1 MPAIYLDN
9 AATSFPKPPAV
20 AEAMLRY
27 MQEIGASVN
36 RGVYASAQE
45 AGMTALLLREKL
57 CRLFHHSDPTH
68 CVLTS
73 GNTMGLNM
81 ILRGWLRPG
90 DHCLVSAMEHNA
102 VMRPLQSLTSE
113 GVSFD
118 RIPCDGQ
125 GRMDPEDLRRMIRP
139 NTRLV
144 LIAHGSNVGGGVQ
157 DAAAVGEICRTYE
170 IPFALDAAQTAGHW
184 EIDFDRWGLS
194 ALSVPGHKGLMG
206 PSGIG
211 ALLLSR
217 DFALKLRPIVTGGTG
232 SASDLEFQPAYMPDR
247 FESGTPN
254 LPGIYGLEAAVSFVL
269 RTGTCVLRTH
279 EAALTARLLE
289 QLREVPHIRLAGPWE
304 LTDRVGV
311 VSVDFRE
318 TDNAE
323 AAFRLEETYGIL
335 TRCGLH
341 CAPAAHRTLGT
352 CPQGTVR
359 LSPGW
364 FNMPEEIDAAAAA
377 IAEIAF
383 GQGLGKNF

>member
-45 AGMTALLLREKL
+45 AGMTTLLLREKL

-90 DHCLVSAMEHNA
+90 DHCLVSAVEHNA
-102 VMRPLQSLTSE
+102 VMRPLQALAAE
-113 GVSFD
+113 GVAFD
-118 RIPCDGQ
+118 RLPCDGR
-125 GRMDPEDLRRMIRP
+125 GKMDPEDLRRMIRP
-139 NTRLV
+139 NTRMV

-157 DAAAVGEICRTYE
+157 NAAAVGAICRDYG

-184 EIDFDRWGLS
+184 EIDFDQWGLS

-211 ALLLSR
+211 ALLLSP
-217 DFALKLRPIVTGGTG
+217 DFARELRPIVTGGTG
-232 SASDLEFQPAYMPDR
+232 SASDMELQPMYMPDR

-254 LPGIYGLEAAVSFVL
+254 LPGIYGLEAAVSFIL
-269 RTGTCVLRTH
+269 RTGIAALQAH
-279 EAALTARLLE
+279 ETALTARLLA
-289 QLREVPHIRLAGPWE
+289 QLREIPHIYLAGPWE
-304 LTDRVGV
+304 LTERVGV

-318 TDNAE
+318 ADNAE
-323 AAFRLEETYGIL
+323 AAFLLEETYGIL

-341 CAPAAHRTLGT
+341 CAPSAHKTLGT
-352 CPQGTVR
+352 FPQGTVR
-359 LSPGW
+359 FSSGW
-364 FNMPEEIDAAAAA
+364 FTTPEEIDAAAAA
-377 IAEIAF
+377 VAEIACV
-383 GQGLGKNF
+383 QGR